1 MLQKAWVTVAAG
13 ALIASGGGSM
23 ASGGGA
29 VARENAGF
37 HWTDA
42 TIRGTYGIQMQGTNP
57 VPPAL
62 GGGIQTV
69 IGVVVRTYDGTGNF
83 TQVDNVKGS
92 VTGIVPDRP
101 GSGTY
106 QVNDDCTGVT
116 FFQPGP
122 GDYAR
127 RANRDRQSR
136 AGNSDDCQ
144 QSASSD
150 DQHRAKENRPS
161 LKLPSARRASLFRG
175 ESGWSHLEDSGWGGG
190 RIPAAMGPERT
201 DRPPPL
207 RTAEVLGPV
216 RRVQARTGFVTH
228 ASAAFTAAPE
238 SKS

>member
-1 MLQKAWVTVAAG
+1 MLQKAWVTLAAG

-29 VARENAGF
+29 VARENAGV
-37 HWTDA
+37 HCTDA

-57 VPPAL
+57 VPPPL

-122 GDYAR
+122 GITLEERMVIVNHGREIRTIVSSPQAVMISTEQKRIDR
-127 RANRDRQSR
+127 R
-136 AGNSDDCQ
+136 
-144 QSASSD
+144 
-150 DQHRAKENRPS
+150 
-161 LKLPSARRASLFRG
+161 
-175 ESGWSHLEDSGWGGG
+175 
-190 RIPAAMGPERT
+190 
-201 DRPPPL
+201 
-207 RTAEVLGPV
+207 
-216 RRVQARTGFVTH
+216 
-228 ASAAFTAAPE
+228 
-238 SKS
+238 